1 MKLAIAIA
9 AIALAAPAMA
19 EVKQATPAGFEV
31 ESTATVSVP
40 VDQAWEILRAP
51 QKWWNPEHTYSGD
64 AAKLY
69 LDAQATGCF
78 CERTGEGATRGSV
91 EHGHIV
97 YVQPPR
103 MIRMTSAIGPLQAE
117 GVVGTMTWK
126 VNPALGGATITI
138 SYVVGGYMR
147 SGGET
152 LAPLVDRVLA
162 EQLTRLKAA
171 IEAPAAAPVTP

>member
-9 AIALAAPAMA
+9 TIALPTPAIA

-31 ESTATVSVP
+31 ESTVIVAVP
-40 VDQAWEILRAP
+40 VDKAWEVLRAP

-78 CERTGEGATRGSV
+78 CERMGEGPTRGSV

-103 MIRMTSAIGPLQAE
+103 MIRMTSALGPLQAE
-117 GVVGTMTWK
+117 AVAGTLTWK
-126 VNPALGGATITI
+126 VDPGEPGFTTITF

-147 SGGET
+147 QDGDT

-171 IEAPAAAPVTP
+171 IEATPAAAE

>member
-1 MKLAIAIA
+1 MIRFLVASF
-9 AIALAAPAMA
+9 LLTSPATA
-19 EVKQATPAGFEV
+19 EVKQATPAGFEI
-31 ESTATVSVP
+31 ESTVTVAVP
-40 VDQAWEILRAP
+40 ADKAWEVLRAP

-78 CERTGEGATRGSV
+78 CERMGEGATRGSV

-103 MIRMTSAIGPLQAE
+103 MIRMISALGPLQAE
-117 GVVGTMTWK
+117 GVAGTLTWK
-126 VNPALGGATITI
+126 VDPGDPGFTTITM

-147 SGGET
+147 QGGET
-152 LAPLVDRVLA
+152 LAPLVDRVLT
-162 EQLTRLKAA
+162 EQLTRLKTA
-171 IEAPAAAPVTP
+171 IEGAPAAAE